1 MNRLILTLGASILMI
16 CTFPVNK
23 VQAQTGTHIKGAEVK
38 SPQTVIW
45 FSQQTEI
52 TEIRLLIQD
61 GKKQE
66 AVAKARAYLERLQ
79 GISGRGAEARR
90 YYGLCAL
97 CSALTVTGEL
107 DEAIESCDEAVT
119 LYPKYWQ
126 AFNNRGVAHYM
137 SGQYDLALEDYNQAL
152 GIAKDSD
159 PPTELIQ
166 HNIDLVQAKKSGT
179 KQ

>member
-1 MNRLILTLGASILMI
+1 MNRLILTLIASILLI
-16 CTFPVNK
+16 CAFPVDK
-23 VQAQTGTHIKGAEVK
+23 VQAQTGTHIKGAEVI
-38 SPQTVIW
+38 SPETVIW

-52 TEIRLLIQD
+52 SEIRLLIED

-66 AVAKARAYLERLQ
+66 AVAKSRTYLKTLN
-79 GISGRGAEARR
+79 GVSGRGAEVRR

-107 DEAIESCDEAVT
+107 DEAIESCGEAIK

-126 AFNNRGVAHYM
+126 AFNNRGVAYYM
-137 SGQYDLALEDYNQAL
+137 SGQYDLAQEDYNQAL
-152 GIAKDSD
+152 DIVKGSD

-179 KQ
+179 K

>member
-1 MNRLILTLGASILMI
+1 MNRLILTLGASILLI

-23 VQAQTGTHIKGAEVK
+23 AQAQTGTHIKSAEVI
-38 SPQTVIW
+38 SPETVIW

-52 TEIRLLIQD
+52 AEIRLLIED

-66 AVAKARAYLERLQ
+66 AVAKARTYLKTLQ
-79 GISGRGAEARR
+79 GISGREAEVRR

-107 DEAIESCDEAVT
+107 DEAIESCGKAIK

-152 GIAKDSD
+152 DIVKGSD
-159 PPTELIQ
+159 PPAELIQ

-179 KQ
+179 K